1 MSFWSK
7 LGLADAA
14 TLAAMREEIF
24 SLRQENAELYATQAT
39 QTQQVCDDVMKT
51 LQGASER
58 EEKKAS
64 DFEEQLKELR
74 LALELN
80 IRTGQQEL
88 LAAGQCCQDSLMQQM
103 AILQESQKVLKEDL
117 SAQEISRKQALAQIV
132 ELFKGMRAIQE
143 QVGSNMYSQFSE
155 LKKMSQEIADE
166 LDFLKVKADMY
177 GGDSKRM
184 AEQLASGQL
193 ALQKMLSRTQGAV
206 EEISFLKQYMES
218 LWEAMKLVW
227 INDLLDEA
235 KGR

>member
-14 TLAAMREEIF
+14 TLAAMREEMF
-24 SLRQENAELYATQAT
+24 SLRQENAELHATQAA
-39 QTQQVCDDVMKT
+39 QTQQVRDDVMKT

-74 LALELN
+74 LGLELN

-88 LAAGQCCQDSLMQQM
+88 LVAGQCCQDSLMQQM

-132 ELFKGMRAIQE
+132 ELFEGMRAIQE
-143 QVGSNMYSQFSE
+143 QVGSDMNSQFSE

>member
-14 TLAAMREEIF
+14 TLAAMREEMF
-24 SLRQENAELYATQAT
+24 SLRQENAELHATQAA
-39 QTQQVCDDVMKT
+39 QTQQVRDDVMKT

-74 LALELN
+74 LGLELN

-132 ELFKGMRAIQE
+132 ELFEGMRAIQE

>member
-14 TLAAMREEIF
+14 ALAAMREEIF
-24 SLRQENAELYATQAT
+24 SLRQENAKLHATQAA

-64 DFEEQLKELR
+64 DFGEQLKELR
-74 LALELN
+74 LGLELN
-80 IRTGQQEL
+80 IRTGQREI
-88 LAAGQCCQDSLMQQM
+88 LAAGRCCQDSLMQQM

-132 ELFKGMRAIQE
+132 KLFEGMRAIQE
-143 QVGSNMYSQFSE
+143 QVGSDMNSQFSE

-166 LDFLKVKADMY
+166 LDFLKIKADMY
-177 GGDSKRM
+177 GGASKRM
-184 AEQLASGQL
+184 AEQLASGQV

-227 INDLLDEA
+227 INDLIDEA

>member
-14 TLAAMREEIF
+14 TLAAMREEMF
-24 SLRQENAELYATQAT
+24 SLRQENAELHATQAA
-39 QTQQVCDDVMKT
+39 QTQQVRDDVMKT

-132 ELFKGMRAIQE
+132 ELFEGMRAIQE

>member
-14 TLAAMREEIF
+14 TLAAMREEMF
-24 SLRQENAELYATQAT
+24 SLRQENAELHATQAA

-74 LALELN
+74 LGLELN

-88 LAAGQCCQDSLMQQM
+88 LVAGQCCQDSLMQQM

-132 ELFKGMRAIQE
+132 ELFEGMRAIQE
-143 QVGSNMYSQFSE
+143 QVGSDMNSQFSE

-166 LDFLKVKADMY
+166 LDFLKIKADMY

-184 AEQLASGQL
+184 AEQLASGQV

>member
-14 TLAAMREEIF
+14 TLAAMREEMF
-24 SLRQENAELYATQAT
+24 SLRQENAELHATQAA
-39 QTQQVCDDVMKT
+39 QTQQVRDDVMKT

-74 LALELN
+74 LGLELN

-132 ELFKGMRAIQE
+132 ELFEGMRAIQE

-166 LDFLKVKADMY
+166 LDFLKIKADMY

-184 AEQLASGQL
+184 AEQLASGQV

>member
-14 TLAAMREEIF
+14 TLAAMREEMF
-24 SLRQENAELYATQAT
+24 SLRQENAELHATQAA

-74 LALELN
+74 LGLELN

-132 ELFKGMRAIQE
+132 ELFEGMRAIQE

-166 LDFLKVKADMY
+166 LDFLKIKADMY

-184 AEQLASGQL
+184 AEQLASGQV

>member
-14 TLAAMREEIF
+14 TLAAMREEMF
-24 SLRQENAELYATQAT
+24 SLRQENAELHATQAA

-64 DFEEQLKELR
+64 DFGEQLKELR
-74 LALELN
+74 LGLELN

-88 LAAGQCCQDSLMQQM
+88 LVAGQCCQDSLMQQM

-132 ELFKGMRAIQE
+132 ELFEGMRAIQE

-227 INDLLDEA
+227 INDLIDEA

>member
-14 TLAAMREEIF
+14 TLAAMREEMF
-24 SLRQENAELYATQAT
+24 SLRQENAELHATQAA
-39 QTQQVCDDVMKT
+39 QTQQVRDDVMKT

-74 LALELN
+74 LGLELN

-88 LAAGQCCQDSLMQQM
+88 LVAGQCCQDSLMQQM

-132 ELFKGMRAIQE
+132 ELFEGMRAIQE

-193 ALQKMLSRTQGAV
+193 ALQKMLSRTQDAV

>member
-14 TLAAMREEIF
+14 TLAAMREEMF
-24 SLRQENAELYATQAT
+24 SLRQENVKLHATQAA
-39 QTQQVCDDVMKT
+39 QTQQVRDDVMKT

-74 LALELN
+74 LGLELN

-88 LAAGQCCQDSLMQQM
+88 LVAGQCCQDSLMQQM

-132 ELFKGMRAIQE
+132 ELFEGMRAIQE

>member
-14 TLAAMREEIF
+14 TLAAMREEMF
-24 SLRQENAELYATQAT
+24 SLRQENAELHATQAA
-39 QTQQVCDDVMKT
+39 QTQQVRDDVMKT

-74 LALELN
+74 LGLELN

-132 ELFKGMRAIQE
+132 ELFEGMRAIQE
-143 QVGSNMYSQFSE
+143 QVGSDMNSQFSE

-166 LDFLKVKADMY
+166 LDFLKIKADMY

-184 AEQLASGQL
+184 AEQLASGQV

>member
-14 TLAAMREEIF
+14 TLAAMREEMF
-24 SLRQENAELYATQAT
+24 SLRQENAELHATQAA
-39 QTQQVCDDVMKT
+39 QTQQVRDDVMKT

-74 LALELN
+74 LGLELN

-88 LAAGQCCQDSLMQQM
+88 LVAGQCCQDSLMQQM

-132 ELFKGMRAIQE
+132 ELFEGMRAIQE
-143 QVGSNMYSQFSE
+143 QVGSDMNSQFSE

-166 LDFLKVKADMY
+166 LDFLKIKADMY

-184 AEQLASGQL
+184 AEQLASGQV

>member
-14 TLAAMREEIF
+14 TLAAMREEMF
-24 SLRQENAELYATQAT
+24 SLRQENAELHATQAA
-39 QTQQVCDDVMKT
+39 QTQQVRDDVMKT

-74 LALELN
+74 LGLELN

-88 LAAGQCCQDSLMQQM
+88 LVAGQCCQDSLMQQM

-132 ELFKGMRAIQE
+132 ELFEGMRAIQE

>member
-14 TLAAMREEIF
+14 ALAAMREEIF
-24 SLRQENAELYATQAT
+24 SLRQENAKLHATQAA

-74 LALELN
+74 LGLELN
-80 IRTGQQEL
+80 IRTGQREI

-132 ELFKGMRAIQE
+132 ELFEGMRAIQE
-143 QVGSNMYSQFSE
+143 QVSSDMNSQFSE

-166 LDFLKVKADMY
+166 LDFLKIKADMY

-184 AEQLASGQL
+184 AEQLASGQV

>member
-14 TLAAMREEIF
+14 TLAAMREEMF
-24 SLRQENAELYATQAT
+24 SLRQENAELHATQAA

-64 DFEEQLKELR
+64 DFGEQLKELR
-74 LALELN
+74 LGLELN
-80 IRTGQQEL
+80 IRTGQREI
-88 LAAGQCCQDSLMQQM
+88 LAAGRCCQDSLMQQM

-132 ELFKGMRAIQE
+132 KLFEGMRAIQE
-143 QVGSNMYSQFSE
+143 QVGSDMNSQFSE

-166 LDFLKVKADMY
+166 LDFLKIKADMY

-227 INDLLDEA
+227 INDLIDEA

>member
-14 TLAAMREEIF
+14 ALAAMREEIF
-24 SLRQENAELYATQAT
+24 SLRQENAKLHATQAA

-74 LALELN
+74 LGLELN
-80 IRTGQQEL
+80 IRTGQREI

-103 AILQESQKVLKEDL
+103 AILQE
-117 SAQEISRKQALAQIV
+117 ISRKQALAQIV
-132 ELFKGMRAIQE
+132 ELFEGMRAIQE
-143 QVGSNMYSQFSE
+143 QVGSDMNSQFSE

-166 LDFLKVKADMY
+166 LDFLKIKADMY

-184 AEQLASGQL
+184 AEQLASGQV

>member
-14 TLAAMREEIF
+14 ALAAMREEIF
-24 SLRQENAELYATQAT
+24 SLRQENAKLHATQAA

-74 LALELN
+74 LGLELN
-80 IRTGQQEL
+80 IRTGQREI

-103 AILQESQKVLKEDL
+103 AILQES
-117 SAQEISRKQALAQIV
+117 SRKQALAQIV
-132 ELFKGMRAIQE
+132 ELFEGMRAIQE
-143 QVGSNMYSQFSE
+143 QVGSDMNSQFSE

-166 LDFLKVKADMY
+166 LDFLKIKADMY

-184 AEQLASGQL
+184 AEQLASGQV